1 MTTQLAI
8 RIPDEH
14 VEALDAAV
22 ASGRYK
28 NRTAAIVAAIKLL
41 REAEFIDA
49 YRRAAARP
57 LTDEDRDLDAFL
69 DAANRSTF
77 RSIDAEEAERE

>member
-1 MTTQLAI
+1 MTIQLAV
-8 RIPDEH
+8 RLPEEH
-14 VEALDAAV
+14 VEALDAVV

-28 NRTAAIVAAIKLL
+28 NRTAAIVGAIKLL
-41 REAEFIDA
+41 REAELVEA

-57 LTDEDRDLDAFL
+57 LTGEERELDAFL

-77 RSIDAEEAERE
+77 RSIEAEEAERE